1 MKNLFRILRHSF
13 TMVGRTIRSYA
24 LLSVTIVLSFA
35 LLLGY
40 LGYTDTS
47 LYNEYKG
54 DFKTNRGTIKV
65 DEGLYTSQ
73 KFNLLL
79 KKSQKLRDTAF
90 YFINDVSIY
99 QGITGSMETADGDPL
114 GCIDA
119 IVKVLTGRA
128 WHLFDQRTS
137 FKWLNGQ
144 TGDEVYL
151 KGNEAI
157 LDLATFRALGI
168 SADNPTYTFTIAGQ
182 KRELKIVGVAD
193 YGDSLLIMMNDRV
206 VYNPDYTA
214 KLFISSELLTDS
226 ELEQYFPGR
235 TAVFYTAEPEK
246 LDALAEE
253 LGIKLY
259 ANHAFYRA
267 QDDALKT
274 IQTQKGTKGI
284 IVCALVLLLG
294 VNLYSSFSN
303 ALNERKF
310 EIGVKRAIGA
320 SSFSI
325 VRQFLYESI
334 LVMAVNILLSIA
346 IVVDL
351 GLVWKLVME
360 RLYAD
365 QDIFVDKYWDFILYL
380 SPQSIAMFAISTVTL
395 TVVFSL
401 IFAYKSTQVEIV
413 QYLKAE

>member
-1 MKNLFRILRHSF
+1 MKNLFRILRHSV

-54 DFKTNRGTIKV
+54 TFKINRGTIKV

-79 KKSQKLRDTAF
+79 EKSQELRDTAF
-90 YFINDVSIY
+90 YFINDVSLV
-99 QGITGSMETADGDPL
+99 QFITDNMLTENGYPL
-114 GCIDA
+114 GSVPATID
-119 IVKVLTGRA
+119 VLTGRA
-128 WHLFDQRTS
+128 WHLFDQRVS
-137 FKWLNGQ
+137 VKWLNGQ
-144 TGDEVYL
+144 TGEEVYL

-168 SADNPTYTFTIAGQ
+168 SEDDPTYTFHIAGK

-193 YGDSLLIMMNDRV
+193 YGDSVLATMNDRV
-206 VYNPDYTA
+206 AYDPDYQA
-214 KLFISSELLTDS
+214 RLFISSELLTDS

-235 TAVFYTAEPEK
+235 IAVFYTAEPEK

-259 ANHAFYRA
+259 ANHAYYRA
-267 QDDALKT
+267 QDDALEK

-334 LVMAVNILLSIA
+334 LVMAVNIFLSIA

-360 RLYAD
+360 RLYAG
-365 QDIFVDKYWDFILYL
+365 QEIFVDKYWDFILYL
-380 SPQSIAMFAISTVTL
+380 SPHSIAMFAVSTVTL

>member
-1 MKNLFRILRHSF
+1 MKNLFRILRHGV
-13 TMVGRTIRSYA
+13 TMVGRNIRSYA
-24 LLSVTIVLSFA
+24 LLSVTIVLSFS

-65 DEGLYTSQ
+65 DEGLYTPQ

-79 KKSQKLRDTAF
+79 KKSQELRDTAF

-99 QGITGSMETADGDPL
+99 QGITGSMETEDGDPL
-114 GCIDA
+114 GCVYA
-119 IVKVLTGRA
+119 TVKVLTGRT

-168 SADNPTYTFTIAGQ
+168 SEDDPTYAFHIAGK

-193 YGDSLLIMMNDRV
+193 YGDSVLVTMGDRV
-206 VYNPDYTA
+206 DYDPDYHA

-226 ELEQYFPGR
+226 ELARYFPGR
-235 TAVFYTAEPEK
+235 TAIFYTAEPEK

-267 QDDALKT
+267 QDDALET

-334 LVMAVNILLSIA
+334 LVMGVNILLSIA

-380 SPQSIAMFAISTVTL
+380 SPHSIAMFAISTVTL

>member
-1 MKNLFRILRHSF
+1 MKNLFRILRHSI

-24 LLSVTIVLSFA
+24 LLSVTIVMSFS

-40 LGYTDTS
+40 LGYIDTS

-54 DFKTNRGTIKV
+54 VFKINRGTVKV
-65 DEGLYTSQ
+65 DEGVYTSQ
-73 KFNLLL
+73 KFNMLLV
-79 KKSQKLRDTAF
+79 KSQELRDTAF
-90 YFINDVSIY
+90 YFINDVSLV
-99 QGITGSMETADGDPL
+99 QFVTGNLITENGDPL
-114 GCIDA
+114 GSIRA
-119 IVKVLTGRA
+119 TVNVLTGRA
-128 WHLFDQRTS
+128 WHLFDQTVTV
-137 FKWLNGQ
+137 KWLNGQ
-144 TGDEVYL
+144 TEDEVYL
-151 KGNEAI
+151 KDNEAI
-157 LDLATFRALGI
+157 LDLSTFRALGI
-168 SADNPTYTFTIAGQ
+168 SEDDPTYTFTIAGK
-182 KRELKIVGVAD
+182 KRELMIVGVAD
-193 YGDSLLIMMNDRV
+193 YSNPLLITMNDRV
-206 VYNPDYTA
+206 VYNPDYKA
-214 KLFISSELLTDS
+214 KLFISSELLTGS

-267 QDDALKT
+267 QDDALEK

-294 VNLYSSFSN
+294 VNLYSCFSN

-334 LVMAVNILLSIA
+334 LVMTVNILISIA

-360 RLYAD
+360 RMYAG
-365 QDIFVDKYWDFILYL
+365 QELFVDKYWDFILYL
-380 SPQSIAMFAISTVTL
+380 SPHSIAMFAVSAVTL